1 VSVEPSPAGAGPA
14 RPGDESQRLAVPE
27 RAPSVPPSDG
37 DAAEATQKPS
47 PAPEPAVT
55 RPIRT
60 RTGAMWVG
68 LCLAAVLLVAL
79 IVFMLQNTTPVE
91 VSFLGWTGTAP
102 LAVALLIA
110 GVAVGLVAL
119 VVGTVRI
126 TQLRHRLGAARKAA
140 SDPHA

>member
-1 VSVEPSPAGAGPA
+1 
-14 RPGDESQRLAVPE
+14 
-27 RAPSVPPSDG
+27 
-37 DAAEATQKPS
+37 
-47 PAPEPAVT
+47 
-55 RPIRT
+55 
-60 RTGAMWVG
+60 
-68 LCLAAVLLVAL
+68 
-79 IVFMLQNTTPVE
+79 